1 MKANRLSTIIFTIIT
16 LVLVA
21 TLITGCGGVDKE
33 YEYNTEI
40 IINENAPVEGE
51 PQLESIEGYVEDE
64 KQDFIDL
71 PYAIADTSLEVVSIG
86 KYTGVYTDAGNNESV
101 EDILAIVVKN
111 TSDKIVSY
119 SNISFAYDDDIA
131 CSFSPTNLPS
141 NQSAIVF
148 TNTEKVPYKNVKKFE
163 CVDAMEV
170 PSDEL
175 PLLKDKVGVDFK
187 DGEFIITNL
196 TNEELG
202 DVYVRYKNFTDGNAY
217 LGGITYSV
225 VATDVKPYET
235 YKVPAEDYNADTSV
249 IIAVENYIN

>member
-1 MKANRLSTIIFTIIT
+1 MKNNRVSTIIFTVVA

-21 TLITGCGGVDKE
+21 IMVSGCGGVDKE

-51 PQLESIEGYVEDE
+51 PQLESITGYVEDT
-64 KQDFIDL
+64 KQDFLKL
-71 PYAIADTSLEVVSIG
+71 PYAIENTSLEIVSIG
-86 KYTGVYTDAGNNESV
+86 KYTGVYTDSGSNENV

-111 TSDKIVSY
+111 VSDKVVSY
-119 SNISFAYDDDIA
+119 SNVSFAYGDDVA
-131 CSFSPTNLPS
+131 CSFSPTNLPP
-141 NQSAIVF
+141 NQSALVF
-148 TNTEKVPYKNVKKFE
+148 TNTEKIPYKNVKKFE

-170 PSDEL
+170 PAEKL
-175 PLLKDKVGVDFK
+175 PLLEDKVGVDFK

-196 TNEELG
+196 TNENLG

-225 VATDVKPYET
+225 VATDVEPYET
-235 YKVPAEDYNADTSV
+235 YKVPADNYNAETSV
-249 IIAVENYIN
+249 IIAVENYTN